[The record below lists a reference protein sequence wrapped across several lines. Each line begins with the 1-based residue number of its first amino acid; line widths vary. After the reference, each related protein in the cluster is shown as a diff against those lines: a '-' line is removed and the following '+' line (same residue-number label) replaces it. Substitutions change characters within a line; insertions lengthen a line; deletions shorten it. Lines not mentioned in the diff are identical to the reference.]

1 MTPAKRPVG
10 RPRADGRPPLT
21 KADVYVVAARLI
33 AEQGYAGT
41 SLRMIADE
49 LGASAPSISQLFHS
63 KAGLL
68 VGLVQMMAGVSIAF
82 HERLAALGL
91 PPDVRLFKMVHEEV
105 RAVSSATEAMVALFY
120 LPELRQPEFA
130 EARLAREAMLGY
142 YLQTLQEGQ
151 ASGLL
156 EVPNPPLAAEQIFQL
171 TETAIIAGNR
181 EALGTPERMARETA
195 CFALRG
201 LLAEPGRV
209 DELGIAAARIELAM
223 TAG

>member
-1 MTPAKRPVG
+1 MMPAKRPVG

-21 KADVYVVAARLI
+21 KADVYAVAARLI
-33 AEQGYAGT
+33 AAQGYAGT

-91 PPDVRLFKMVHEEV
+91 PADVRLFKMVHEEV

-130 EARLAREAMLGY
+130 EARSVREAMLGF
-142 YLQTLQEGQ
+142 YLQTLQEGLG
-151 ASGLL
+151 SGLL
-156 EVPNPPLAAEQIFQL
+156 EVANPRLAAEQIFQL
-171 TETAIIAGNR
+171 TETAIIAGDR
-181 EALGTPERMARETA
+181 DALGAPERMARETA
-195 CFALRG
+195 RFTLRG
-201 LLAEPGRV
+201 LLVDPERV
-209 DELGIAAARIELAM
+209 DELGIAAAQIDLVM
-223 TAG
+223 NTG